1 MSALSSLYVS
11 AVLSNA
17 IDIGL
22 DCRFCAGAGS
32 CVFLLVQKACAL
44 VLSQSRA
51 STVVNLYLDAHAEPD
66 LMLRRGR

>member
-1 MSALSSLYVS
+1 MQAMCFAALSF
-11 AVLSNA
+11 A
-17 IDIGL
+17 L
-22 DCRFCAGAGS
+22 DVRFNCPLCAGAGS

-44 VLSQSRA
+44 VISQSRA